1 MSSAGVSNIGSYL
14 PMCFLG
20 VELVMVAIA
29 VEVARVPSSQT
40 PKLPMF
46 GG

>member
-1 MSSAGVSNIGSYL
+1 
-14 PMCFLG
+14 MCFLG

-29 VEVARVPSSQT
+29 VEVARVPSLQT

-46 GG
+46 GSQIIPPAMRICKTP